1 MSGQTF
7 TKYVLKDYAEKQML
21 YKFLEILIAV
31 MVLHKNRL
39 IHGDLKPDNIM
50 VYEGDYSTI
59 KIIDFGECRR
69 LDPHQTFVGS
79 PIPTGTDEYAPP
91 EQIKDGPLYIIRPK
105 SDIFALGSILVDIYG
120 GANKFTITIDHKFL
134 YHYIAS

>member
-1 MSGQTF
+1 
-7 TKYVLKDYAEKQML
+7 
-21 YKFLEILIAV
+21 
-31 MVLHKNRL
+31 
-39 IHGDLKPDNIM
+39 M

-105 SDIFALGSILVDIYG
+105 SDIFALGSISVDIYS

>member
-1 MSGQTF
+1 
-7 TKYVLKDYAEKQML
+7 
-21 YKFLEILIAV
+21 
-31 MVLHKNRL
+31 
-39 IHGDLKPDNIM
+39 M

-91 EQIKDGPLYIIRPK
+91 EQIKDGPLYIIHFK

-120 GANKFTITIDHKFL
+120 GNHQSSCEGSYAWK
-134 YHYIAS
+134 